1 MWYFLAVF
9 HLKRFSRAP
18 RPALFFSATAFLNA
32 PNHALAFLYKR
43 PADFDRRACA
53 MPFWLNT
60 PIFLSQF
67 SRNITYLHQRCTEN
81 CTHAKLDHEKC
92 AFDMFFSPNRAE
104 NRHMCAVKLYFRV
117 RETVAPKFPPNSASA
132 QLADTAQN

>member
-1 MWYFLAVF
+1 MCTSEPVIYLGRFSMARAIAPFFSIDLRHCAFFSDQPAVF
-9 HLKRFSRAP
+9 
-18 RPALFFSATAFLNA
+18 
-32 PNHALAFLYKR
+32 
-43 PADFDRRACA
+43 DRGACA

-60 PIFLSQF
+60 PNFLSQF
-67 SRNITYLHQRCTEN
+67 RRNITYLHPRCTEN